1 MLPLMPR
8 RILIAV
14 LVMGWVS
21 LSIFDLLE
29 DLRVPSQ
36 QIAFNQTGQV
46 HPLKSSRPSNLANN
60 MVESALTAPS
70 VHAPLL
76 RPDHSQ
82 SAIHPLASLNRALSL
97 HKLHRV
103 FLI

>member
-1 MLPLMPR
+1 MLR

-14 LVMGWVS
+14 LIMDWVS
-21 LSIFDLLE
+21 LSIVDLLE

-36 QIAFNQTGQV
+36 QIAYNQNGQAY
-46 HPLKSSRPSNLANN
+46 PLKSSRPSNLANN
-60 MVESALTAPS
+60 MVESALAAYAAD
-70 VHAPLL
+70 APLL
-76 RPDHSQ
+76 RANHSQ
-82 SAIHPLASLNRALSL
+82 WAIHPLASLNRALSL